1 LGNLQ
6 AVPGIETLFCVM
18 YNDTMK
24 KADDNRKISEKP
36 VGFFD
41 SGVGGLSVLKTAYSL
56 IPDENYVYYG
66 DNLNA
71 PYGEKTEEEIQ
82 ALSIAAGAFLF
93 DKGVKMIV
101 VACNTATS
109 AAIQMMREKFNLPVI
124 SMEPAVKPAL
134 AALKS
139 GKVLVL
145 ATPATVTQARYLG
158 LIERLNAYDRV
169 ISVGCGGLVELIE
182 EGKTDEASIH
192 GYLKEQLAFL
202 RGERIGAVVLGCT
215 HYSFVEKSIK
225 SYIDGAFH
233 TDCPMFDGRHGTAR
247 QLMRVLDEYGL
258 RSSVGAKGRV
268 EFFASRPD
276 YPPQRFAEIFHNF
289 SAD

>member
-1 LGNLQ
+1 
-6 AVPGIETLFCVM
+6 M
-18 YNDTMK
+18 YNDTMDT
-24 KADDNRKISEKP
+24 AVDNMKNSEKP

-41 SGVGGLSVLKTAYSL
+41 SGVGGVSVLKTAYAL
-56 IPDENYVYYG
+56 MPDESYIYYG

-71 PYGEKTEEEIQ
+71 PYGEKNEDEIKT
-82 ALSIAAGAFLF
+82 LSLAAGAFLF
-93 DKGVKMIV
+93 AKGVKTIV

-134 AALKS
+134 KTIKS

-158 LIERLNAYDRV
+158 LIERLNANDRV

-182 EGKTDEASIH
+182 EGKTDAASIH
-192 GYLKEQLAFL
+192 GYLEKQLAFL
-202 RGERIGAVVLGCT
+202 RGEHIGAVVLGCT
-215 HYSFVEKSIK
+215 HYSFVEKPIK
-225 SYIDGAFH
+225 SYIDRAFQ
-233 TDCPMFDGRHGTAR
+233 TDCPVFDGRHGTAR
-247 QLMRVLDEYGL
+247 QLLRVLDERGL
-258 RSSVGAKGRV
+258 HRSGGGESRV

-276 YPPQRFAEIFHNF
+276 YPPERFLEIFNNF
-289 SAD
+289 NAE